1 MYILSHLA
9 AARVKCLE
17 MDIPAGSGAER
28 RRAQLTVSDITAY
41 ATRTMGEG
49 GRENFV
55 PPLKLGIRGISDR
68 VVNASAPGNFGP
80 RVSIFHLIIIVYYRG
95 GRGEGQ
101 KFREDTTMIIIRV
114 KLELFEFLEFLEREL
129 SLQNKYCILFL
140 LTRI

>member
-41 ATRTMGEG
+41 ATMGEEG

-95 GRGEGQ
+95 GGGRDRN
-101 KFREDTTMIIIRV
+101 FARIR
-114 KLELFEFLEFLEREL
+114 R
-129 SLQNKYCILFL
+129 
-140 LTRI
+140 